1 METKTKTDIKT
12 NTFAADDVKCLEL
25 RIAAAG
31 VEVKEAAAG
40 EIRIEAENVEEGQ
53 YDCGVTEGTLAVH
66 YQFKNALINLPNK
79 QIVHITLYIPSGMFL
94 KTLCWTPAPEK

>member
-12 NTFAADDVKCLEL
+12 NTFAADAVKRLEL
-25 RIAAAG
+25 RIVAAG

-53 YDCGVTEGTLAVH
+53 YD
-66 YQFKNALINLPNK
+66 
-79 QIVHITLYIPSGMFL
+79 
-94 KTLCWTPAPEK
+94 